1 MESLP
6 LQFWTKQVKI
16 PNDLGTHLWEAG
28 GIIAVTSVFF
38 LRRSGGEHDR
48 MQWALTGAGVGLLLV
63 LVGLAIRKGRRSRV
77 EVLDTDII
85 VSSKEIRI
93 GDRTFAIDRV
103 EYLDFLV
110 NSYKGM
116 QGPWRR
122 RRLSNG
128 LDNKIYFTADGQ
140 KHAYGFYLEDGVAMQ
155 RLGML
160 FRELY
165 QRQVRFRE
173 RNRGGRTFLFGQVV
187 NREQFEAKKR
197 NEGYL

>member
-28 GIIAVTSVFF
+28 GIVAVISVFL
-38 LRRSGGEHDR
+38 LRRLGRGNDW
-48 MQWALTGAGVGLLLV
+48 MKWGLIGVGVGLLLV
-63 LVGLAIRKGRRSRV
+63 LIGLAIRKGKRSRV

-93 GDRTFAIDRV
+93 GGRTFAIDRV

-116 QGPWRR
+116 PSPWRR

-165 QRQVRFRE
+165 QKQIRFRE
-173 RNRGGRTFLFGQVV
+173 RNRGGRTFLFGQVM

-197 NEGYL
+197 IEGYL